1 MLNIVIGLIVVTIG
15 ATVASWIFD
24 SKTADEK
31 VRQEVL
37 SKELRE
43 LQEKFDLE
51 ISNNNANFY
60 EISKN
65 NYEKIKAKFLKEVIF
80 FREEKKYIK
89 ADLDK
94 LASAINV
101 ELKNES
107 ISAYQR
113 QSLLDNRNKVED
125 AKNRLDAYWLYLD
138 WFEKKLEDLAKYKK
152 YDQVF
157 DLELP
162 QPLLPEDYLYL
173 GKLASINKIE
183 DEIATD
189 ILVKSQGWNCYGQ
202 NLSLKKIRTDQNNY
216 LVDQNEMTL
225 YEQFEDTEE
234 FYILIDNKSKSGR
247 FFQASIAKGLIY
259 RDIINDM
266 SLEVKPV
273 FNERPNQEKL
283 ILVYNNVYLNLKRE
297 EKLYPFKKYKE
308 NDNFEVKIKEYDLL
322 LQEVYV
328 TEKITQSLLMQT
340 TKLIPII
347 FSEDLLD
354 KIISIEDKVLK
365 NDFQVCNLDKS
376 SLILKVDNYEL
387 FVDIDGNNKILLL
400 KEIRKAGLSKVN
412 SSSFTVPYKIQ
423 LIHEKTYYDTY
434 KNLIIDIKTSFVEFL
449 TFINDQFN
457 YISYSSD
464 TRNNDFEVYKKWQ
477 RIIDYQI
484 EDNSYEEVELEYSSF
499 FIKDNEIIFN
509 VLDLKAFESN
519 IKDKRVYDVTVEVGG
534 INIGLLDDYSLDKNL
549 IKTRVGFSDNLN
561 ILSGGLLYLRIKT
574 YQTVLHKQKKALRDF
589 SSSKMVNADLKQ
601 VLVSPQLISYKPISE
616 NSEINFKN
624 HNFTENQKN
633 IVKSILNVQDIFLI
647 QGPPGTGKTTVI
659 KEIIFQTISED
670 NSANILIVSQQN
682 VAVDNVLSGIYT
694 ENKELFDEEEHTIV
708 RVAPNEDKV
717 QYDEIKKFTV
727 ERWFER
733 YKEEVRRKF
742 ATTFLEDSYDK
753 FFLAKEWLDIIYK
766 EDFRDVDNEVKNLLI
781 SKHQILG
788 ATCVGLANKSLGLD
802 LAEFDLVI
810 VDEAGRATL
819 PELLIP
825 ILRAKKVIL
834 IGDHNQLP
842 PSIDR
847 KLLNK
852 LEEDDED
859 ALSANDMS
867 VLEKSYFEELYEKTS
882 DSNKAMLTEQFRM
895 PKEIGDMISRL
906 FYDNKL
912 RNGYIKNTEK
922 FLDPEYIIQWID
934 IANSTHSVQG
944 TSSYNTNEINQII
957 KYLELC
963 NTLLESRGIKKTVGI
978 ITPYSA
984 QKNKLRQKANSLN
997 LTNISNLKIDTVDS
1011 FQGEQADIIIYSTVK
1026 TYGNISFLIDRKRL
1040 NVAMSRTKE
1049 NLVFVGSKDFF
1060 YNKRVNS
1067 GEVNLFKEI
1076 IDTIG

>member
-1 MLNIVIGLIVVTIG
+1 M
-15 ATVASWIFD
+15 
-24 SKTADEK
+24 
-31 VRQEVL
+31 
-37 SKELRE
+37 
-43 LQEKFDLE
+43 
-51 ISNNNANFY
+51 
-60 EISKN
+60 
-65 NYEKIKAKFLKEVIF
+65 
-80 FREEKKYIK
+80 
-89 ADLDK
+89 
-94 LASAINV
+94 
-101 ELKNES
+101 
-107 ISAYQR
+107 
-113 QSLLDNRNKVED
+113 
-125 AKNRLDAYWLYLD
+125 DAYWLYLD

-659 KEIIFQTISED
+659 KEIIFQTISEN